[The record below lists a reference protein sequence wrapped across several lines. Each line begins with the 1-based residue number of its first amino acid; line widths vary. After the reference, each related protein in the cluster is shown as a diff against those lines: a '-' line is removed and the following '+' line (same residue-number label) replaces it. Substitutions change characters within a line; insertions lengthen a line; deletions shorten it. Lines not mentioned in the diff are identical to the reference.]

1 MDLIYAELMKMFPI
15 LNTALASGIYVF
27 ARLMGFFRFA
37 PVFNKKEI
45 PGMIKI
51 CLALLFTIIMTP
63 FLRPD
68 TMAGTQDSFVL
79 SILLNFAVGA
89 MIGYLAQ
96 LILLAVDAG
105 ADMINMQMGLSSAMV
120 LDPTT
125 SSQVSILTRIM
136 SLLGVLIFMHIGGV
150 YWLIRAL
157 LRSFEIF
164 PLFATSI
171 PLKELVNMDYLIKMS
186 SNVLFMGLQIAS
198 PVLLATLG
206 QDIILGVISKTAP
219 QVNVF
224 QLSFLF
230 KPVFGAAI
238 MVWILPMLLNVISD
252 YFTSY
257 ANIF

>member
-1 MDLIYAELMKMFPI
+1 MDTIYVELMKLFPH
-15 LNTALASGIYVF
+15 LNAVLAGGIYVF
-27 ARLMGFFRFA
+27 ARITGFFRFA
-37 PVFNKKEI
+37 PVFNRKEI
-45 PGMIKI
+45 PGMVKI
-51 CLALLFTIIMTP
+51 CLALLFTVIITP
-63 FLRPD
+63 FLAPE
-68 TMAGTQDSFVL
+68 TLTGTNDSFVL
-79 SILLNFAVGA
+79 SIFLNFAVGA

-96 LILLAVDAG
+96 LILLAVESG

-136 SLLGVLIFMHIGGV
+136 SLLGVLIFLNIGGA
-150 YWLIRAL
+150 YWIIRAL
-157 LRSFEIF
+157 MKSFEIF
-164 PLFATSI
+164 PLFATSV
-171 PLKELVNMDYLIKMS
+171 PLKELVNMNYLITMS

-238 MVWILPMLLNVISD
+238 MVWILPMLMSVISD
-252 YFTSY
+252 YFLTYSR
-257 ANIF
+257 IF

>member
-1 MDLIYAELMKMFPI
+1 METIYVELMKMFPH
-15 LNTALASGIYVF
+15 LNAALATGIYIF
-27 ARLMGFFRFA
+27 ARLLGFFRFA
-37 PVFNKKEI
+37 PIFNKKEV

-51 CLALLFTIIMTP
+51 CLALLFTFIIGP

-68 TMAGTQDSFVL
+68 TLAGTTDSFIL

-125 SSQVSILTRIM
+125 SSQVSILTRVM

-150 YWLIRAL
+150 YWLVRAF

-164 PLFATSI
+164 PLFATSV
-171 PLKELVNMDYLIKMS
+171 PLKELVNMNYLIKMS

-238 MVWILPMLLNVISD
+238 MVWILPMLLDVISN
-252 YFTSY
+252 YFLTY

>member
-1 MDLIYAELMKMFPI
+1 METIYVELMKLFPQ
-15 LNTALASGIYVF
+15 LSASIVSGTYVF
-27 ARLMGFFRFA
+27 ARLLGFFRFA

-45 PGMIKI
+45 PGMVK
-51 CLALLFTIIMTP
+51 LSLVLLMTLIITP
-63 FLRPD
+63 FLKVE
-68 TMAGTQDSFVL
+68 TLAGIQDSFAL

-125 SSQVSILTRIM
+125 SSQVSILTRII
-136 SLLGVLIFMHIGGV
+136 SLLGILIFINIGGV
-150 YWLIRAL
+150 YWLVRAF

-164 PLFATSI
+164 PLFATSV
-171 PLKELVNMDYLIKMS
+171 PLSELVNMNYLITMS
-186 SNVLFMGLQIAS
+186 SNVLYIGLQIAS

-238 MVWILPMLLNVISD
+238 MTWILPMLMNVISD
-252 YFTSY
+252 YFLTYSR
-257 ANIF
+257 IF